1 MFERL
6 TIVEA
11 ERAIARRQLELEVED
26 LMKELDKKESEAE
39 ELRNKKINQK
49 N

>member
-6 TIVEA
+6 TIVKA
-11 ERAIARRQLELEVED
+11 ERAIERRQLKLEVED
-26 LMKELDKKESEAE
+26 LMKELDKKKSKAE
-39 ELRNKKINQK
+39 ELRNKKRNQK